1 MFRYFIELSYDG
13 TDYCGWQR
21 QPNAMTIQEE
31 IESAMKL
38 IFRKRIDIVGAGRT
52 DTSVN
57 ASFYVAHFDIDEE
70 IIDCEKIVYKLNS
83 ILPASISFKK
93 IYRVGSDLHARFSAS
108 SRTYKYYIAKDK
120 DPFNFRYSWKV
131 NPVPDVNKMNDA
143 CAILMGYEDFTSFAK
158 LHSDAKTNICKLSYS
173 KWEETQSQII
183 FTIKADR
190 FLRNMVRAI
199 VGTMIDVGL
208 GKISLDEFRKIV
220 ESKDRSKAGLSV
232 PGNALFLSDIRY

>member
-38 IFRKRIDIVGAGRT
+38 IFRKQIDIVGAGRT
-52 DTSVN
+52 DKSVN
-57 ASFYVAHFDIDEE
+57 ASFYVAHFNIDEE
-70 IIDCEKIVYKLNS
+70 IVDCEKIVYKLNA

-93 IYRVGSDLHARFSAS
+93 VYRVAYDLHARFSAL

-120 DPFNFRYSWKV
+120 DPFNFRYAWRV
-131 NPVPDVNKMNDA
+131 NPVPEVNKMNDA
-143 CAILMGYEDFTSFAK
+143 CAILMEYEDFTSFAK

-232 PGNALFLSDIRY
+232 PGNALFLSEIRY